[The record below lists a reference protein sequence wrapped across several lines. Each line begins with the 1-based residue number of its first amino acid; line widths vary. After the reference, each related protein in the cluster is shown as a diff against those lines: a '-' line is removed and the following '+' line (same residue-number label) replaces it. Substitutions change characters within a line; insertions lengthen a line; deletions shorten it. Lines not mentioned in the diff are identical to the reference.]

1 MLLPVLVYALYL
13 VHEAVAPNDNERIY
27 GFCPP
32 ATKRRR
38 IALDKCL
45 VAEYGVDIGKP
56 CSNDKLPGRL
66 SDMVA
71 NNVNDI
77 GVSGVDN
84 EADLILSRAGIFD
97 WRQQPLSQLSLC
109 TNHYNMLS
117 RRFSRHRPTLK
128 RGPKRFLKCAATD
141 VPAAG
146 IQHPDGKVANNHFV
160 TKEQA
165 QVLLEKNGILVH
177 VGDGKNSCFEQILQV
192 CYICLYFST
201 MQ

>member
-13 VHEAVAPNDNERIY
+13 VREAVAPNERIY

-45 VAEYGVDIGKP
+45 VAEYGVDLGKP
-56 CSNDKLPGRL
+56 CSNDKLQERL
-66 SDMVA
+66 SEMVDSS
-71 NNVNDI
+71 VNGI

-97 WRQQPLSQLSLC
+97 WRQQPLSELSLC
-109 TNHYNMLS
+109 KNHYVMLG
-117 RRFSRHRPTLK
+117 RRFSRRRPFMK
-128 RGPKRFLKCAATD
+128 RGAKLLLKCVAPD
-141 VPAAG
+141 IPAAG
-146 IQHPDGKVANNHFV
+146 IQHAAAGRLANNHFV
-160 TKEQA
+160 AKEQA

-177 VGDGKNSCFEQILQV
+177 VGDGM
-192 CYICLYFST
+192 YMYT
-201 MQ
+201 